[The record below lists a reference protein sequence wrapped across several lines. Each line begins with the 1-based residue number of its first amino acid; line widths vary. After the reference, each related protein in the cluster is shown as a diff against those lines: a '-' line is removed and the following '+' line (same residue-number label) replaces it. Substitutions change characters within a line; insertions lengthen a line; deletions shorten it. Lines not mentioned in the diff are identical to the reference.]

1 MQGGELTEQ
10 SQIAG
15 NGDSGEIWKEAREK
29 ENVGEI
35 HSNTAY
41 WVYWVRISTYE
52 ERYNKET
59 LTQRQRQM
67 STESESSMPL
77 FPVQHSGITANQ
89 PHRN

>member
-10 SQIAG
+10 SQIAR
-15 NGDSGEIWKEAREK
+15 NGDSGEIWQEAREK
-29 ENVGEI
+29 ENEGEI

-41 WVYWVRISTYE
+41 WVRISTYG

-89 PHRN
+89 SHRD